1 MNNRPAE
8 RELERS
14 GISVAPPERTRST
27 GSIVTPKTP
36 TTRPTSINR
45 VQRSDNPVENQKT
58 VSDDHDKEEEDT
70 NGIDDEDN
78 EDENEDENKDEDVKN
93 ENASNNTIAEKIDDG
108 EDKDGS
114 NDEDDDEIEEIE
126 HQGNE
131 IEHENDGNDAG
142 SYSFSFFPLIF
153 RFLTSIL
160 LFFIILSHQQHC
172 HQLHANRWVVFL
184 LVFYFINIQSISTGT
199 IGPGKLNH
207 TGETIRTTT
216 AAVSSHSHSGDS
228 FSFLF

>member
-45 VQRSDNPVENQKT
+45 ARRSDNPVENQKT
-58 VSDDHDKEEEDT
+58 VSDDHDEEEEDT

-78 EDENEDENKDEDVKN
+78 EDEIEDEDEDENKDENEDEDEDVEN
-93 ENASNNTIAEKIDDG
+93 ENASDNTIAEEIDDG
-108 EDKDGS
+108 EDEDGS

-142 SYSFSFFPLIF
+142 SYSFSFFLLIS

-160 LFFIILSHQQHC
+160 LFFIIS
-172 HQLHANRWVVFL
+172 ATSNTV
-184 LVFYFINIQSISTGT
+184 ISSTQ
-199 IGPGKLNH
+199 
-207 TGETIRTTT
+207 TGE
-216 AAVSSHSHSGDS
+216 
-228 FSFLF
+228 LFFY

>member
-78 EDENEDENKDEDVKN
+78 EDEIEDEDENKDENEDEDVEN
-93 ENASNNTIAEKIDDG
+93 ENASDNTIAEEI
-108 EDKDGS
+108 EDGS
-114 NDEDDDEIEEIE
+114 SDEDDDEIEEIE

-142 SYSFSFFPLIF
+142 SYSFSFFLLIS

-160 LFFIILSHQQHC
+160 LFFIISATSNTVISSTQ
-172 HQLHANRWVVFL
+172 RGESF
-184 LVFYFINIQSISTGT
+184 FY
-199 IGPGKLNH
+199 
-207 TGETIRTTT
+207 
-216 AAVSSHSHSGDS
+216 
-228 FSFLF
+228 